1 MRDPSLCG
9 EEAVELVTENPEL
22 NCRTVQYTAPRLNII
37 FHPKKRETGSMGLL
51 CMIEGP
57 AIVIENGI
65 MDA

>member
-1 MRDPSLCG
+1 MTLP
-9 EEAVELVTENPEL
+9 ENPEL
-22 NCRTVQYTAPRLNII
+22 NCRTVQYTAPGLNII
-37 FHPKKRETGSMGLL
+37 FRPKKRETGSMGLL